1 MIKRAG
7 AYGTRLPQWCGGMS
21 IGSPAPTPRSIT
33 VSALAGA
40 PGKSR
45 TGQHCWATGK
55 VADYDQ
61 TVVRLQTALST
72 GRDLFR
78 TDPAVA
84 DGSILRQTEFVQ
96 DIDGVARTHPLSGRQ
111 SNRLKGPDVELQLL
125 NGRFTTPESAPST
138 NT

>member
-1 MIKRAG
+1 
-7 AYGTRLPQWCGGMS
+7 MS

-72 GRDLFR
+72 GRDIFR
-78 TDPAVA
+78 PDPVVA
-84 DGSILRQTEFVQ
+84 DGSILRQTAFVQ
-96 DIDGVARTHPLSGRQ
+96 DIDGVARTILVSGRKG
-111 SNRLKGPDVELQLL
+111 NRLNGPDVEIHMMI
-125 NGRFTTPESAPST
+125 GRFSEPASAASAEIARD
-138 NT
+138 